1 VELPIV
7 ERVEAEETLVKI
19 QLNEQVDREV
29 PVEEVIPV
37 QHLDVE
43 MLEDILPLKVIQD
56 HPDQDQVIQVIL
68 VELVEQEPQ
77 VQIHVVEQV

>member
-1 VELPIV
+1 MV
-7 ERVEAEETLVKI
+7 LV
-19 QLNEQVDREV
+19 EV

-43 MLEDILPLKVIQD
+43 MLADILPLKVIQD

>member
-1 VELPIV
+1 M